1 MAERRAAI
9 AAREGVDPAV
19 IPPDALTASGSG
31 LDPQISPAYAE
42 LQVPRVA
49 RVTGLGEDRV
59 RALVVDAT
67 AGRSLG
73 VLGEPRVDVPALDAA
88 LVAAAPGIR

>member
-1 MAERRAAI
+1 M
-9 AAREGVDPAV
+9 
-19 IPPDALTASGSG
+19 PPDALTASASG
-31 LDPQISPAYAE
+31 LDPQISPEYAA
-42 LQVPRVA
+42 QQAPRVA
-49 RVTGLGEDRV
+49 RVTGLPEERV
-59 RALVVDAT
+59 RTLVADAT